1 MRNSFYPTCLFS
13 VQYDASP
20 ACLFSVQYDASPACL
35 FSVQY
40 DASPAC
46 LFSVQYD
53 ASPACL
59 LQVPSDLKTQN
70 FQKNADFS
78 QITPNMYKY
87 VYTPV
92 ESHWNTD
99 WNWVSTQFPAVTVS
113 CCIVWLLL
121 DKGVVQERCLCF
133 VFSHYSQHS
142 LKPFVS
148 LILVYNTSSQPLF
161 FCCCCCWVLYE
172 LETAVTLPACSSWAP
187 CELQVAVSP
196 SWLRFHVMLR

>member
-1 MRNSFYPTCLFS
+1 MRNSFYPTCLFSVQYDASPACLFSVQYDASPACLFS

-148 LILVYNTSSQPLF
+148 DLS
-161 FCCCCCWVLYE
+161 
-172 LETAVTLPACSSWAP
+172 
-187 CELQVAVSP
+187 LQ
-196 SWLRFHVMLR
+196 H